1 MLKLTRRY
9 PLPTCTLVITALRS
23 PLSRWQKRPV
33 VKDLQF
39 ELQLDDPR
47 NPEPEPIKIWGNA
60 PQLEQICTVVQTY
73 VQDTLLASAPQQLSL
88 ETTAIAMPGADLTLT
103 PHSLLHHQFYV
114 GHETVRSS
122 QPVVDLNVTQ
132 LSDLVTVLETFQG
145 ELQQL
150 PILPSDD
157 ALLPPWAKTAAAV
170 AVGAIAL
177 TTATLYFNASQT
189 PDTIISS
196 EPVAPELAP
205 SNADR
210 DVLPPAPDPAP
221 SPLATPTLPDEL
233 ESLTTVRPPTGV
245 DRPNP
250 PAPPSAIAPSRP
262 NNSAPAPRS
271 EAAPSSASTTTSSS
285 EARRSPSTAPSIPP
299 VPSTPPRLPPNLPP
313 LGASPAP
320 SIASEPTQGNRPA
333 TDRNATDRNATD
345 RPAPASPNADATALP
360 FNDIPQVGEV
370 RAYFQ
375 SRWQPPNSLRQ
386 ALEYRLR
393 LNPDGSIQRLIPLG
407 PTSVEYLNRT
417 PMPRL
422 GEAFVSPL
430 QGVKSAEIR
439 LILDQSGD
447 VQTFLENLE

>member
-33 VKDLQF
+33 VTDLQF

-60 PQLEQICTVVQTY
+60 SQLEQICTVVQTY
-73 VQDTLLASAPQQLSL
+73 VQETLLASAPHHLSL
-88 ETTAIAMPGADLTLT
+88 ENKAIAMPGADLTLT
-103 PHSLLHHQFYV
+103 PHSLLQHQFYV
-114 GHETVRSS
+114 GHETVKSS

-157 ALLPPWAKTAAAV
+157 ALLPAWTKTAAAV

-177 TTATLYFNASQT
+177 TSAALYFTSQAPNT
-189 PDTIISS
+189 VISS
-196 EPVAPELAP
+196 ESTAPEVA
-205 SNADR
+205 SSDSDR

-221 SPLATPTLPDEL
+221 SPLATPTLPGEL
-233 ESLTTVRPPTGV
+233 DTLTTVLPPTGV
-245 DRPNP
+245 DRPP
-250 PAPPSAIAPSRP
+250 RPLPPSAIAPSRAGNSNP
-262 NNSAPAPRS
+262 PSASPQPEANTSPSSTETSAPEPQ
-271 EAAPSSASTTTSSS
+271 
-285 EARRSPSTAPSIPP
+285 RSPSSPPPP
-299 VPSTPPRLPPNLPP
+299 VPSTPPRLPANLPP
-313 LGASPAP
+313 LGATPTP
-320 SIASEPTQGNRPA
+320 SIATAPAQG
-333 TDRNATDRNATD
+333 DRNASDRNTTSRAN
-345 RPAPASPNADATALP
+345 PAPNADSSSLP
-360 FNDIPQVGEV
+360 FNDIPQVSEV

-375 SRWQPPNSLRQ
+375 PRWQPPDTLSQ
-386 ALEYRLR
+386 AIEYRLR

-407 PTSVEYLNRT
+407 PTSAEYLNRT

-422 GEAFVSPL
+422 GEVFVSPL

-447 VQTFLENLE
+447 VQTFLENLN